1 MSRERDFTSAILDAR
16 LPVPSGLQDG
26 HSQPAGRR
34 FSVYRN
40 NVAVSLTQA
49 LHQGFPTVARL
60 LGPDNMDGLAGQF
73 LRAHPPTSPV
83 LTHYGDAF
91 PAYLERLPQLAHL
104 GYLGDMARLDCALRR
119 SYHAADA
126 PPIDAQLLATLSPE
140 ALLASRFRFAPALC
154 VLRSRWPIH
163 SIWRYNT
170 QEGAPKPAAGPE
182 DVLITR
188 PDYDPV
194 PERLP
199 PGAALW
205 IEALQSGDTLATATE
220 TACAAVPDFDL
231 SAPLALLIEGRAL
244 TDISR

>member
-16 LPVPSGLQDG
+16 LPVPSGLLDG
-26 HSQPAGRR
+26 QNQAAGRR

-49 LHQGFPTVARL
+49 LHQGFPVLTRI

-73 LRAHPPTSPV
+73 LRAHPPVSPV
-83 LTHYGDAF
+83 LAHYGHAL
-91 PAYLERLPQLAHL
+91 PAYLDSLPQLSHL
-104 GYLGDMARLDCALRR
+104 GYLGDIVRLELALRR

-126 PPIDAQLLATLSPE
+126 APIEALRLSTLSPD
-140 ALLASRFRFAPALC
+140 ALLACRFSFAPAVS
-154 VLRSRWPIH
+154 VLRSDWPIH
-163 SIWRYNT
+163 AIWRYNT
-170 QEGAPKPAAGPE
+170 VDGAAKPAPAAE

-188 PDYDPV
+188 PDYDPE
-194 PERLP
+194 PHPLP

-205 IEALQSGDTLATATE
+205 IDALRSGDSLATATDAA
-220 TACAAVPDFDL
+220 TAAHPDFDL